1 MLMEKVNIIYD
12 DEMDD
17 VDIIAI
23 PKEMCREIEN
33 LVQSYMEWLME
44 SAPKDD
50 EDYWITINGK
60 RFSNLETVGFVKWLN
75 NYYCNNSGKV
85 SIIEQHTSSQ
95 THHLVPHRVHQRR
108 TAPLWSGPPRQRRPR
123 FRRRHYADAGCRRR

>member
-1 MLMEKVNIIYD
+1 MERLNIIYD
-12 DEMDD
+12 DDMDD

-33 LVQSYMEWLME
+33 SVKRFMEWLME

-60 RFSNLETVGFVKWLN
+60 QFSNLETVGFVKWLN
-75 NYYCNNSGKV
+75 TYYCNNSSKV
-85 SIIEQHTSSQ
+85 FIVEQHTSYCSQ
-95 THHLVPHRVHQRR
+95 FK
-108 TAPLWSGPPRQRRPR
+108 SIE
-123 FRRRHYADAGCRRR
+123 F